1 MTAAV
6 AAGPDASWPAPAG
19 SGVLVLAFASAPAE
33 RAVLEEWLQRRA
45 PPGSAQVEVASD
57 AAPLEQAL
65 ANAHDDP
72 WLVPVRVTWLPRE
85 RDGIRAV
92 RPSDLLA
99 LTNPRRPG
107 PRLQARILRQ
117 EPDRCRVVAAEPAR
131 LSDLRARFDRAR
143 SEEAFPAFVT
153 RQARL
158 ALERAERSLLGMQ
171 YKVPRLVVE
180 EIEASARFHELVAT
194 LAVELGRP
202 QEVLAAEVGV
212 PEPDGVLISAHRDD
226 AGVRRHVLGHHRFP
240 VRWPCLRCTVCLVTP
255 RRSAICC

>member
-1 MTAAV
+1 LTGATATHGSAE
-6 AAGPDASWPAPAG
+6 GPGAEGPGAEWPAPPG
-19 SGVLVLAFASAPAE
+19 SDALVLAFASAPAE
-33 RAVLEEWLQRRA
+33 RAVLDEWLRRA
-45 PPGSAQVEVASD
+45 PTNGARVELLEASD
-57 AAPLEQAL
+57 TPLETSGARLDQAL
-65 ANAHDDP
+65 ADCRDDP

-85 RDGIRAV
+85 RDGVRAA

-171 YKVPRLVVE
+171 YKVPRLVV
-180 EIEASARFHELVAT
+180 
-194 LAVELGRP
+194 
-202 QEVLAAEVGV
+202 
-212 PEPDGVLISAHRDD
+212 
-226 AGVRRHVLGHHRFP
+226 
-240 VRWPCLRCTVCLVTP
+240 
-255 RRSAICC
+255 